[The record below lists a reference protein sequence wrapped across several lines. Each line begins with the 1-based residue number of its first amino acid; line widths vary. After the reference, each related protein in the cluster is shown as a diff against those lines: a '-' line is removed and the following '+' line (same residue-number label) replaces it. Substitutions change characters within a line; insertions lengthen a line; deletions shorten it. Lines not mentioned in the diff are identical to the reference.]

1 VFASKSGGTVEPNA
15 MAAEAVARLQAAG
28 VENPGSRFIAITDEG
43 TALHRKAVAEGFRDI
58 FINPSDIGGRFSALS
73 LFGVVPAALMG
84 ADLQTFLRQ
93 AAQMAEACR
102 RAESSN
108 PGVQLGAFMAAA
120 ARSGRDKLTLLLPP
134 ALASLGLWIEQL
146 VAESTGKDGVGVV
159 PIAGETSDVTFGA
172 DRVAVVV
179 HLGAQSPDAQLL
191 QSLQRSGTPY
201 LEWRVDGPLALG
213 AEFFRW
219 EIATAAAG
227 RALGVNPF
235 DEPNVQQAKDATKAL
250 LDIVTATGS
259 LPAPAVDFSG
269 DGLVATLSAAAW
281 AGLGDPRDFLSLAG
295 PADYVSI
302 MAFLPTHDPGLA
314 HALEAFRTRVGR
326 ATGRAT
332 MLGFGPRYLHST
344 GQLHK
349 GGARNGVFLI
359 LTAAPAMDM
368 AIPGAGYSFGT
379 LERAQALGDFNS
391 LNATG
396 RRAMFIQLPTRSP
409 EAISALAAS
418 LETGSRPA

>member
-1 VFASKSGGTVEPNA
+1 MCTSDLLGVAPGFPRFQMLDSVDPESVAAALARPAQTLFVFASKSGGTIEPNA

-93 AAQMAEACR
+93 ATQMAEACR

-108 PGVQLGAFMAAA
+108 PGVQLGAFMAVA

-191 QSLQRSGTPY
+191 QSLQRSSTPFAS
-201 LEWRVDGPLALG
+201 V
-213 AEFFRW
+213 
-219 EIATAAAG
+219 AA
-227 RALGVNPF
+227 
-235 DEPNVQQAKDATKAL
+235 
-250 LDIVTATGS
+250 
-259 LPAPAVDFSG
+259 
-269 DGLVATLSAAAW
+269 
-281 AGLGDPRDFLSLAG
+281 
-295 PADYVSI
+295 
-302 MAFLPTHDPGLA
+302 
-314 HALEAFRTRVGR
+314 
-326 ATGRAT
+326 
-332 MLGFGPRYLHST
+332 
-344 GQLHK
+344 
-349 GGARNGVFLI
+349 
-359 LTAAPAMDM
+359 
-368 AIPGAGYSFGT
+368 
-379 LERAQALGDFNS
+379 
-391 LNATG
+391 
-396 RRAMFIQLPTRSP
+396 
-409 EAISALAAS
+409 SALVRAVVPQIVLSPGKRDA
-418 LETGSRPA
+418 

>member
-1 VFASKSGGTVEPNA
+1 MCSSDLGTIEPNA

-159 PIAGETSDVTFGA
+159 PIAGE
-172 DRVAVVV
+172 
-179 HLGAQSPDAQLL
+179 DAR
-191 QSLQRSGTPY
+191 RSGLERFYNLRASEEVCPKHRNVHRETP
-201 LEWRVDGPLALG
+201 VAAAITTCDGVVLFPFSIPGRGPAG
-213 AEFFRW
+213 FRPRSFSGHAACQPHGQVSKTRPAW
-219 EIATAAAG
+219 GSTTAAC
-227 RALGVNPF
+227 
-235 DEPNVQQAKDATKAL
+235 Q
-250 LDIVTATGS
+250 S
-259 LPAPAVDFSG
+259 
-269 DGLVATLSAAAW
+269 
-281 AGLGDPRDFLSLAG
+281 
-295 PADYVSI
+295 
-302 MAFLPTHDPGLA
+302 
-314 HALEAFRTRVGR
+314 
-326 ATGRAT
+326 
-332 MLGFGPRYLHST
+332 
-344 GQLHK
+344 
-349 GGARNGVFLI
+349 
-359 LTAAPAMDM
+359 
-368 AIPGAGYSFGT
+368 
-379 LERAQALGDFNS
+379 
-391 LNATG
+391 G
-396 RRAMFIQLPTRSP
+396 RRNWTVRS
-409 EAISALAAS
+409 
-418 LETGSRPA
+418 R